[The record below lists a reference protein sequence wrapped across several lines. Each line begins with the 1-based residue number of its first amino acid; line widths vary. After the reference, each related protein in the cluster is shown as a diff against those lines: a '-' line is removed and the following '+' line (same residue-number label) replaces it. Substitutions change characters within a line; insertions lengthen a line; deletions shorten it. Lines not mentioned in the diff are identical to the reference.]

1 MKTFDLLLKG
11 ASVVCPEGVRKTD
24 IGVKNGMIAVLG
36 VHDVVRPK
44 IFSGRRSIHI
54 CGNRRFSVSRAGRN
68 ERRSPLPDGL
78 ASEIVKGR
86 SRSAVTP
93 ILRSSA

>member
-11 ASVVCPEGVRKTD
+11 ASVVCPDVRKTD
-24 IGVKNGMIAVLG
+24 IGVKDGMIAEPG